1 MIEPSRFISVNGPTR
16 PLSVAVSNSIIQIDH
31 PPEPGK
37 ALPGVRTRRVLV
49 ASPDESF
56 LRLATYTLSSFRPG
70 HNVATASS
78 LALAMDWLP
87 TFKPVL
93 VIVDL
98 DLLGPDDYVSDLA
111 PSHVKVIVVA
121 PGGQDPLW
129 VPSEVDF
136 STLTKPVTLPVLL
149 EAVRQV
155 DFDD

>member
-1 MIEPSRFISVNGPTR
+1 MIEPSRFISVNGPTP
-16 PLSVAVSNSIIQIDH
+16 PLSVAVSNPIIQID
-31 PPEPGK
+31 PPLEPWK
-37 ALPGVRTRRVLV
+37 TLPGVRTRRVLV

-78 LALAMDWLP
+78 LTLARDWLP

-111 PSHVKVIVVA
+111 PSHVKAIVVT
-121 PGGQDPLW
+121 GGRDPLW

-136 STLTKPVTLPVLL
+136 STLTKPVTLPTLL